1 MIPEISENPNRVGI
15 PYALDAEGHLV
26 AACDAKEHT
35 PYECPYC
42 HCPVFHR
49 KNHKGTHSFVRYSGN
64 HHLND
69 ICKKIE
75 ETGKY
80 HSLAVKPPESLIGYL
95 CQRSVERLATP
106 TVTPRKTNT
115 SIASSSEMID
125 ELQPIG
131 YTSLN
136 QISKLD
142 FKNLDPNAPISNGY
156 ILQDYIVSYYWAK
169 SIFSGQSTYAL
180 NDRILHLGLASYH
193 QEHQILVFVM
203 HFSSNCSV
211 RFAMS
216 VPDRSVF
223 NSIFRKLYEKEMNP
237 VSNKSFFKR
246 KVKQVLIAGINWTYV
261 SKSQCQNYVCAA
273 DKKYCTNCYGLY
285 MTTAVTPRQVFP
297 MP

>member
-1 MIPEISENPNRVGI
+1 
-15 PYALDAEGHLV
+15 
-26 AACDAKEHT
+26 
-35 PYECPYC
+35 
-42 HCPVFHR
+42 
-49 KNHKGTHSFVRYSGN
+49 
-64 HHLND
+64 
-69 ICKKIE
+69 
-75 ETGKY
+75 
-80 HSLAVKPPESLIGYL
+80 
-95 CQRSVERLATP
+95 
-106 TVTPRKTNT
+106 
-115 SIASSSEMID
+115 
-125 ELQPIG
+125 
-131 YTSLN
+131 
-136 QISKLD
+136 
-142 FKNLDPNAPISNGY
+142 
-156 ILQDYIVSYYWAK
+156 
-169 SIFSGQSTYAL
+169 
-180 NDRILHLGLASYH
+180 
-193 QEHQILVFVM
+193 M